1 LAEALRTVLFL
12 HSSGPQGP
20 GEGSDPFVGRMRQE
34 LGSEYEVRFP
44 IMPGTEID
52 PHYEPWRDRLVE
64 ELGRAG
70 ESVVILGHSLGGS
83 VALKYAAEQEL
94 VGRVTGLVI
103 VAAPFWG
110 QSEGEREWALPEDW
124 TAEEAQLP
132 PTHLFHSSDDEV
144 SPFSSLDLYAARLPE
159 ATVHPLEG
167 YGHLYERGDLSA
179 IVSAVKA
186 P

>member
-1 LAEALRTVLFL
+1 
-12 HSSGPQGP
+12 
-20 GEGSDPFVGRMRQE
+20 MRQE
-34 LGSEYEVRFP
+34 LGSDYEVRFP
-44 IMPGTEID
+44 IMPGTEDD
-52 PHYEPWRDRLVE
+52 PHYGPWRDRFID
-64 ELGRAG
+64 ELDRAG
-70 ESVVILGHSLGGS
+70 DPPVILGHSLGGS
-83 VALKYAAEQEL
+83 VALKCAAEEEL

-110 QSEGEREWALPEDW
+110 QAEWEREWALPEGW
-124 TAEEAQLP
+124 TAEEGQLP
-132 PTHLFHSSDDEV
+132 PIHLFHSSDDEY
-144 SPFSSLDLYAARLPE
+144 SPFSSLDLFAACLPE